1 MFRFISLIVC
11 LVVGL
16 NLSAQNTS
24 DDTSLDSIQFLRTKS
39 KNKNFEMSERI
50 IFAKRAVVLSKETS
64 VDSTILKSQRNLAY
78 LYLITR
84 DYEQFRDINYKNI
97 KLAYK
102 LNDSISMAIVNNS
115 LGWYHYTEQ
124 QNDSA
129 YQYFYKATKLFSKLK
144 KNQLLFETLI
154 NMADIQETE
163 KDYIGSEATA
173 IRAIKLSKTLPETE
187 KNLNRLWIFYN
198 LLGVISGE
206 LHLLDDAIDYH
217 HKALEICNKMDNGLD
232 NRLYSNN
239 NMAFIYRKKE
249 DYKKSLTLYE
259 DVLKT
264 NNLFNIDPPFY
275 ALILDNIAYTR
286 FLLEDTKTDEIE
298 HLFNRAYKISDSVN
312 DTSSLMAV
320 SIDMSKYYR
329 SKNQMDSALY
339 YANKTYTI
347 AKETNTNN
355 VILESLLLKSNLE
368 GGEAAKKYL
377 SEHIKL
383 SDSLLN
389 NERAIR
395 NKFAK
400 IEFETKEIELQNEKI
415 AKEKQQL
422 MIFSGILIITLFLL
436 YIIITQRAK
445 NKELQF
451 IQQQQETNEEIY
463 NLMLSQQ
470 DKIDEGRAQEKRRIS
485 EELHDGILGRL
496 FGTRLSLDSLNLST
510 KEEAIQTRSNYIKEL
525 KAIEQD
531 IRKVSHDLNT
541 DFVSGSGYKDIIK
554 TLIETQTAAYEL
566 KYSLENDNDINWD
579 DISNKTKIHFYRIIQ
594 ESLQNIYKH
603 ANANSVKISFQIKNN
618 VICLTIVDDGSGFEL
633 SKARKGIGIKNIT
646 SRAKEIKGELEI
658 KSEKDLGTSI
668 SIKVPI

>member
-1 MFRFISLIVC
+1 VF
-11 LVVGL
+11 
-16 NLSAQNTS
+16 AQNTS
-24 DDTSLDSIQFLRTKS
+24 KSSSLDSIQVLRLKS
-39 KNKNFEMSERI
+39 KNKTLEMSERI
-50 IFAKRAVVLSKETS
+50 ISAKQAVVLSLETN
-64 VDSTILKSQRNLAY
+64 VDSTILRSQRNLAY

-84 DYEQFRDINYKNI
+84 DYEQYRDINYKNI

-129 YQYFYKATKLFSKLK
+129 YQYFYKATKIFSKLK
-144 KNQLLFETLI
+144 MNQHLFETLI
-154 NMADIQETE
+154 NMADVQETE

-173 IRAIKLSKTLPETE
+173 IRAIKLSKTLSETE
-187 KNLNRLWIFYN
+187 RNLNRLWILYN

-206 LHLLDDAIDYH
+206 LQLLDDSLDYH
-217 HKALEICNKMDNGLD
+217 NKALEICDKMDNGLD
-232 NRLYSNN
+232 NRLYSKN
-239 NMAFIYRKKE
+239 NMAFIYRKKG
-249 DYKKSLTLYE
+249 DFIKSLALYKE
-259 DVLKT
+259 VLKT
-264 NNLFNIDPPFY
+264 NDLFNIDPPFY

-286 FLLEDTKTDEIE
+286 FLLEDNKTDEIE
-298 HLFNRAYKISDSVN
+298 YLFNRAYKISDSLN

-400 IEFETKEIELQNEKI
+400 IEFETKEIELENEQI

-496 FGTRLSLDSLNLST
+496 FGTRLSLDSLNLNKT
-510 KEEAIQTRSNYIKEL
+510 EEAIQTRSTYINEL

-554 TLIETQTAAYEL
+554 TLVETQTKAYEL
-566 KYSLENDNDINWD
+566 EYNIANDDNINWD
-579 DISNKTKIHFYRIIQ
+579 EISNKTKIHFYRIIQ

-618 VICLTIVDDGSGFEL
+618 VICLTISDDGSGFEL
-633 SKARKGIGIKNIT
+633 NKVRRGIGIKNIT
-646 SRAKEIKGELEI
+646 SRTKEIKGELEI